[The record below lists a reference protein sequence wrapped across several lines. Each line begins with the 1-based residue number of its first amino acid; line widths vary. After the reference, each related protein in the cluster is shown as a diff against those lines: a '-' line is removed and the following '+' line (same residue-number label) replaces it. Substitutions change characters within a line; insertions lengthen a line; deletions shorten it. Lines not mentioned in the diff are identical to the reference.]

1 MASVKI
7 NDSLKQDLKKECINE
22 LDDIPMKDVV
32 EALVEGFLKEQIEV
46 GIR

>member
-7 NDSLKQDLKKECINE
+7 NDSLKTELKKECINE

-32 EALVEGFLKEQIEV
+32 ELL
-46 GIR
+46 